1 MAELIPP
8 RRNEFLTKVGV
19 STQRFAEYLEGL
31 AQASNSSVD
40 EIARIFELLTGF
52 NEFDDLFTPD
62 ALEQVKADT
71 VVTSANYTTLGD
83 QVVICT
89 SSITVTLNDEPED
102 QELVKV
108 IVTNGKVNISANGK
122 TINNQPDAIIRRN
135 NTTWDIMYVLDI
147 DEWRVI

>member
-8 RRNEFLTKVGV
+8 RRNEFLTKLGV
-19 STQRFAEYLEGL
+19 PTQRFAEYLEGL
-31 AQASNSSVD
+31 AQNSNSSTD

-52 NEFDDLFTPD
+52 SELDDLFTPD
-62 ALEQVKADT
+62 ASEQVKSDT
-71 VVTSANYTTLGD
+71 VVTSSNYTTLGN

-89 SSITVTLNDEPED
+89 SSITVTLNAEPED
-102 QELVKV
+102 QEIVKV

-122 TINNQPDAIIRRN
+122 TINNELDAIIKRN

-147 DEWRVI
+147 DGWRVI

>member
-8 RRNEFLTKVGV
+8 RRNEFLTRLGV
-19 STQRFAEYLEGL
+19 STQRFAEYLENL
-31 AQASNSSVD
+31 AQSSNTSED

-52 NEFDDLFTPD
+52 NEFDDLVSPD
-62 ALEQVKADT
+62 AVEQIKSDT
-71 VVTSANYTTLGD
+71 VVASSDYTTLGD

-89 SSITVTLNDEPED
+89 SSIAVTLNDEPED

-108 IVTNGKVNISANGK
+108 IVTNGKVNINANGK
-122 TINNQPDAIIRRN
+122 TINNESDAIIRRN

>member
-8 RRNEFLTKVGV
+8 RRNEFLTKIGV
-19 STQRFAEYLEGL
+19 PTQRFSEYLENL
-31 AQASNSSVD
+31 AQSSNSSTA
-40 EIARIFELLTGF
+40 EIERILGLFTGF

-62 ALEQVKADT
+62 ALEQIKSDT
-71 VVTSANYTTLGD
+71 VIASTNYTTLGD

-122 TINNQPDAIIRRN
+122 TINNQPGAIIRRN